1 MLKNN
6 KLQNSIILLK
16 NTKIKYNKKFLL
28 NYKQIYLI
36 NYWKYTT
43 TYKWNFFKIKTNY
56 VNKITLFAKII
67 YFLKNQNIT
76 YNYIYIKS
84 TNLLKYFIIIFKYI
98 PLLNIKLFIYLNFYV
113 KSLFLLPIFLNFKNL
128 KYNIKLLK
136 Y

>member
-6 KLQNSIILLK
+6 KLQNSIILFK

-43 TYKWNFFKIKTNY
+43 TSKWDFFKIKANY
-56 VNKITLFAKII
+56 VNKITLFAKVI
-67 YFLKNQNIT
+67 YFFKNQNIT

-98 PLLNIKLFIYLNFYV
+98 PLTNIKLFIYLNFYV

-128 KYNIKLLK
+128 KSNIKLLK

>member
-6 KLQNSIILLK
+6 KLQNSIILFK

-43 TYKWNFFKIKTNY
+43 TSKWDFFKIKANY
-56 VNKITLFAKII
+56 VNKITLFAKVI
-67 YFLKNQNIT
+67 YFFKNQNIT

-98 PLLNIKLFIYLNFYV
+98 PLTNIKLFIYLNFYV